1 MKMFGEEA
9 QQRPVCL
16 PFAKQTWEAIGLLE
30 RIQARTDHKTRL
42 RNLAPGGFLSL
53 HQCGP
58 LTLLC
63 LLPELRKH
71 RSCWGLNVYS
81 YFLSIVQL
89 LIPVGAQSTVLS
101 VIHRRAPVCLSLSLR
116 KARDTVTTGARIQLK
131 WEMGK
136 DQNRAEAAGLYSGV
150 EI

>member
-1 MKMFGEEA
+1 MG
-9 QQRPVCL
+9 R
-16 PFAKQTWEAIGLLE
+16 GLTDSAPT
-30 RIQARTDHKTRL
+30 QARSPAAAGKPP
-42 RNLAPGGFLSL
+42 PGRGGRALFPALPRPAAALSL

-71 RSCWGLNVYS
+71 RSCWGLDVYS

-89 LIPVGAQSTVLS
+89 LIPVGAQSSVLS
-101 VIHRRAPVCLSLSLR
+101 VIHRWAPVCLSLSLR
-116 KARDTVTTGARIQLK
+116 KARGTVTTGARIQLK

-136 DQNRAEAAGLYSGV
+136 DQNRAEATGLYSGV